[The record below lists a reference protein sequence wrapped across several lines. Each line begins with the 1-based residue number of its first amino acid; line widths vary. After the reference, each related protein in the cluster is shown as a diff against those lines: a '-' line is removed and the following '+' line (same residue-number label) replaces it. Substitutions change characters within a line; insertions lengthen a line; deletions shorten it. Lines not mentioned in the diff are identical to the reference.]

1 MRRSQLAWLVLLVF
15 AVIGSGIG
23 VVYAKNQS
31 RALFVEL
38 QQLRAENDLAVAE
51 WGRLQLEL
59 ANKGSLEDVMRIASG
74 RLNMHAPAASDR
86 VVVD

>member
-1 MRRSQLAWLVLLVF
+1 MTRGQAFWISFLFV
-15 AVIGSGIG
+15 AVVVSGVA
-23 VVYAKNQS
+23 VVYAKYMS